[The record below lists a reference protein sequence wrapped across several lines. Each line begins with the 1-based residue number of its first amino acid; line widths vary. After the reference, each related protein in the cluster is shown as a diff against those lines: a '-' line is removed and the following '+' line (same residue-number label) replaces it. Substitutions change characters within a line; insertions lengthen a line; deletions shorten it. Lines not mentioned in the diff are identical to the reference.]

1 MKLEANS
8 ISEYRDAAPEARR
21 PALKLVDARTL
32 ALSPGAEP
40 SFQHGM
46 PFYTLAGEPYI
57 AVASQRHHLS
67 LYVVGLDG
75 LLDARDD
82 LGELVAGLDR
92 GKNCLR
98 FRDSQLDRLTPD
110 LLDPTIRA
118 TYESRAR
125 AGHPSGPS
133 R

>member
-1 MKLEANS
+1 MKLEANT
-8 ISEYRDAAPEARR
+8 ISEYQESAPEARR
-21 PALKLVDARTL
+21 SALRLVDARTM
-32 ALSPGAEP
+32 ALSPEADAT
-40 SFQHGM
+40 FQHGM

-57 AVASQRHHLS
+57 VVASHCYHLS

-82 LGELVAGLDR
+82 LSELVAGLDR

-110 LLDPTIRA
+110 LLDPIIRG
-118 TYESRAR
+118 TKESRMG
-125 AGHPSGPS
+125 AGH
-133 R
+133 